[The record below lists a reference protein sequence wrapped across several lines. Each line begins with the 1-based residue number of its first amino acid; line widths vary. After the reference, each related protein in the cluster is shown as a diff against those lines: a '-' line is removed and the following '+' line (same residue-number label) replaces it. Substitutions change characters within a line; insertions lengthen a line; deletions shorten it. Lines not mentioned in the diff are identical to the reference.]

1 MTQRS
6 PAAKSSGGLV
16 LLQLVRCGFDA
27 VIPHGNLLGE
37 VAFSGGLESGGFVK
51 PVLEKTMEKVEKTG
65 LSANEAR
72 FPLRFPHRRD
82 TLTFI
87 FTELFFIYFLYLLF
101 YLLSSDRCFYLYF
114 YLDLNLY
121 LYININGKIL
131 QDSGLNQKAYV
142 CCRGNG
148 PVRQSRHTL
157 LRLLSGLKPLTRK
170 GHAASVC
177 GRAANGC
184 AVAGLAW
191 EPF

>member
-16 LLQLVRCGFDA
+16 LLQLVQCGFDA
-27 VIPHGNLLGE
+27 IIPHGNLPGE

-51 PVLEKTMEKVEKTG
+51 PVLEKTMENAEKRAFHPTRPVFSAAVPAQTG
-65 LSANEAR
+65 HTYIYFYR
-72 FPLRFPHRRD
+72 FFYY
-82 TLTFI
+82 
-87 FTELFFIYFLYLLF
+87 FFICFL

-114 YLDLNLY
+114 YLGLNLY
-121 LYININGKIL
+121 LYLNINGKIL

-157 LRLLSGLKPLTRK
+157 YALFG
-170 GHAASVC
+170 
-177 GRAANGC
+177 
-184 AVAGLAW
+184 AVGW
-191 EPF
+191 TPF

>member
-1 MTQRS
+1 
-6 PAAKSSGGLV
+6 
-16 LLQLVRCGFDA
+16 
-27 VIPHGNLLGE
+27 
-37 VAFSGGLESGGFVK
+37 
-51 PVLEKTMEKVEKTG
+51 MEKAEKTG

-114 YLDLNLY
+114 YLGLNLY

-157 LRLLSGLKPLTRK
+157 YALFG
-170 GHAASVC
+170 
-177 GRAANGC
+177 
-184 AVAGLAW
+184 AVGW
-191 EPF
+191 NPF